1 MKRLTLFLT
10 ACVLAVL
17 AVLVT
22 GIRAQE
28 TNTNERTFIT
38 FNNTVELPGVT
49 LPAGTYEFRLAP
61 MSDSRNVVQVLKKD
75 DAKVMGQWTF
85 VQAQRERVTDDS
97 VIMFK
102 ESPEGTTPAVQYWY
116 FPGQKVG
123 KEFLYPKDQAQR
135 IAARTGQTVRT
146 DDGEVTASNASISNQ
161 PASTSAS
168 SASLS
173 SSESKDK
180 DQEASR
186 SASASDRDL
195 ANGAV
200 PAQPSAPAGSLTGN
214 RGVPQA
220 DASAAVSTDNAP
232 SQSASADTSL
242 RNAPVPAQPSAPAG
256 SLTGTRGVAGTSGSA
271 SAEPARDD
279 ANVNQNDRA
288 VGTSG
293 AAQAPAASELP
304 KTASPLPL
312 SGLIGMLS
320 LVAALGVRAIRA

>member
-85 VQAQRERVTDDS
+85 VPAQRDRVTNDTL
-97 VIMFK
+97 IMFK
-102 ESPEGTTPAVQYWY
+102 ESPEGTMPAVQYWY
-116 FPGQKVG
+116 FPGEKVG
-123 KEFLYPKDQAQR
+123 KEFIYPKDQAQR
-135 IAARTGQTVRT
+135 IAARTGQAVRT
-146 DDGEVTASNASISNQ
+146 DEGHVT
-161 PASTSAS
+161 AS
-168 SASLS
+168 SASV
-173 SSESKDK
+173 SSEPASISASSN
-180 DQEASR
+180 ASR
-186 SASASDRDL
+186 SESPSDRSL
-195 ANGAV
+195 ASGAI
-200 PAQPSAPAGSLTGN
+200 PAQPSAPAGSLTGT

-220 DASAAVSTDNAP
+220 DASASVSTDNAP

-242 RNAPVPAQPSAPAG
+242 RTAPLPAQPSAPAG
-256 SLTGTRGVAGTSGSA
+256 SLTGTRGVAGTSGSS

-279 ANVNQNDRA
+279 ARASQNERA

-293 AAQAPAASELP
+293 VAQAPAAQPAASELP

-312 SGLIGMLS
+312 SGLIGVLS
-320 LVAALGVRAIRA
+320 LVAALGVRSIRA